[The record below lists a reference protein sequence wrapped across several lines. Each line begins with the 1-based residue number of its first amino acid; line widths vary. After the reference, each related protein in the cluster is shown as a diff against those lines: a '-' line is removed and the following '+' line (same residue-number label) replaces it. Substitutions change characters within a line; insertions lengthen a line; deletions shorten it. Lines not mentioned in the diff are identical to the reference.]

1 MSKQKLTTGKMLK
14 LARVERGLSKWQLA
28 DKMGLSREYIKDVE
42 NEEKEIDNAMFNDFC
57 KALGLRKVEDLV

>member
-1 MSKQKLTTGKMLK
+1 MSRKLTTGKMLK

-42 NEEKEIDNAMFNDFC
+42 NEEREIDRAMRDEFL
-57 KALGLRKVEDLV
+57 KALGIRKVEDMV

>member
-1 MSKQKLTTGKMLK
+1 MSKELTTGKMIK
-14 LARVERGLSKWQLA
+14 EARVERGLSKWQLA

-42 NEEKEIDNAMFNDFC
+42 NDKTEIDEAMLNEFR

>member
-1 MSKQKLTTGKMLK
+1 MSRKLTTGEMLK

-42 NEEKEIDNAMFNDFC
+42 LDKMEIDDAMFNEFC

>member
-1 MSKQKLTTGKMLK
+1 MSKQKLTTGEMLK

-42 NEEKEIDNAMFNDFC
+42 LGKTEIDRAMLDEFC
-57 KALGLRKVEDLV
+57 EALGLRKVEDLV

>member
-1 MSKQKLTTGKMLK
+1 MSKKKLTTGEMLK

-42 NEEKEIDNAMFNDFC
+42 FDKTEIDEAMLNEFR
-57 KALGLRKVEDLV
+57 KALGLRKVDDLV

>member
-1 MSKQKLTTGKMLK
+1 MKKELTAGEMIKI
-14 LARVERGLSKWQLA
+14 ARIERGLSKWQLA

-42 NEEKEIDNAMFNDFC
+42 NDEKEIDGALRDEFC

>member
-1 MSKQKLTTGKMLK
+1 MSKELTTGKMLRE
-14 LARVERGLSKWQLA
+14 ARIDRGLSKWQLA

-42 NEEKEIDNAMFNDFC
+42 NDKTEIDHVLLGEFC

>member
-1 MSKQKLTTGKMLK
+1 MMSKKLTTGKMLK

-42 NEEKEIDNAMFNDFC
+42 FDKTEIDDAMFNEFC

>member
-1 MSKQKLTTGKMLK
+1 MSKKLTTGKILK

-42 NEEKEIDNAMFNDFC
+42 NDKTEIDHVLLGEFC
-57 KALGLRKVEDLV
+57 EALGLRKVEDLV

>member
-1 MSKQKLTTGKMLK
+1 MSKKITTGEMLK

-42 NEEKEIDNAMFNDFC
+42 LDKTEIDNAMFNEFC
-57 KALGLRKVEDLV
+57 KALGIKRKDDLV

>member
-1 MSKQKLTTGKMLK
+1 MSKKLTTGKMLK
-14 LARVERGLSKWQLA
+14 LARIDRGLSKWQLA

-42 NEEKEIDNAMFNDFC
+42 NDKTEIDKALLNEFC

>member
-14 LARVERGLSKWQLA
+14 LARVERGLSRWQLT

-42 NEEKEIDNAMFNDFC
+42 LGKTEIDRAMLDEFC
-57 KALGLRKVEDLV
+57 EALGLRKVEDLV